1 MTLPE
6 SCLGETSPSV
16 LLPLSVSAV
25 YLFLAVLFDPS
36 GFYKHSLLYARMPL
50 KRSSLDAGL
59 GERSDHPK
67 TAKRGRR
74 ERQDPS
80 GDVVATRE
88 AQTRKRNRE
97 RQRRYRERQR
107 SSANH
112 ALSPRQIEN
121 DGTGRVDAQ
130 PDTYLAAH
138 QQLAIADFWERVR
151 CFGTQ
156 LFECS
161 TCKERYHGM
170 RMKDSQCERCSNE
183 VIHFLLCCS
192 ASLLRIFPP
201 LLISATDIVL
211 PMKTRQIL
219 ETSHLNCMGT

>member
-1 MTLPE
+1 MGGTW
-6 SCLGETSPSV
+6 PSV

-25 YLFLAVLFDPS
+25 YLFLTVLFDPS
-36 GFYKHSLLYARMPL
+36 GFHKYSLLYGRMPL
-50 KRSSLDAGL
+50 KRSSSDAGL
-59 GERSDHPK
+59 GERSDRPK

-80 GDVVATRE
+80 DDVVATRE

-107 SSANH
+107 GSANR
-112 ALSPRQIEN
+112 ARSPGQTEN
-121 DGTGRVDAQ
+121 DDTGRVDAQ
-130 PDTYLAAH
+130 PDAYLAAH

-151 CFGTQ
+151 CFGSQ

-170 RMKDSQCERCSNE
+170 RVKDSQCERCSNE
-183 VIHFLLCCS
+183 VIHFCS
-192 ASLLRIFPP
+192 V
-201 LLISATDIVL
+201 VL
-211 PMKTRQIL
+211 FRFY
-219 ETSHLNCMGT
+219 ESFHHF